1 MNIIGCLDIPT
12 SGKYILDGVDVS
24 MLSDDELSLMAAI
37 SALASCITIDIQNE
51 AKEQLRKIFGEFEEK
66 ALDTVTEII
75 QGANNFINKRQ

>member
-1 MNIIGCLDIPT
+1 MTKIQTFKQELAR
-12 SGKYILDGVDVS
+12 VF
-24 MLSDDELSLMAAI
+24 DESLMAAI

-51 AKEQLRKIFGEFEEK
+51 AKEQLRKMFGEFDEK